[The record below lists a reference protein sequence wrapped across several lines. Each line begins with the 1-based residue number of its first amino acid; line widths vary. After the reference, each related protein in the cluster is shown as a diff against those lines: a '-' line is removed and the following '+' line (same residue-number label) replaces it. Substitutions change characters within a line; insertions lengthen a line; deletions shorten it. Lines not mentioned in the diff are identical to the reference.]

1 MCQRAC
7 VSCGICVC
15 LGGHICVCG
24 GGGICVSLPEPSWL
38 MILYTLTGQK
48 DRTIKMPIFSLH
60 LFLPLSLSL
69 LLSLSHNPA
78 DLTNCH
84 KNILIHVSCVN
95 LIESTLALYG
105 WNSDMKWLWVCV
117 LAPSTLHW
125 QWGEMFTVTNK
136 KSVSLFSVF
145 AHHYWTQSFP
155 IIPSPWLH
163 SIPNIISNRHIMI

>member
-1 MCQRAC
+1 MQVVWVCAKER
-7 VSCGICVC
+7 VC
-15 LGGHICVCG
+15 LVGYVCVLGDIYVCVGG

-105 WNSDMKWLWVCV
+105 WNSDMK
-117 LAPSTLHW
+117 
-125 QWGEMFTVTNK
+125 
-136 KSVSLFSVF
+136 
-145 AHHYWTQSFP
+145 
-155 IIPSPWLH
+155 
-163 SIPNIISNRHIMI
+163 